1 MSLLIHKPDRGIKE
15 RLSKYSLSYQ
25 YVKLHMNMMYD
36 CTCIVKGLHVY
47 CDFRG
52 YTRSSTSWIKLQNET
67 VQHITLYL
75 SL

>member
-15 RLSKYSLSYQ
+15 RLAFLIANMLLSYQ

-52 YTRSSTSWIKLQNET
+52 YTRSSIS
-67 VQHITLYL
+67 
-75 SL
+75 

>member
-36 CTCIVKGLHVY
+36 CTCIIKGLHVY
-47 CDFRG
+47 MYIVNLG
-52 YTRSSTSWIKLQNET
+52 VILAQ
-67 VQHITLYL
+67 VQAE
-75 SL
+75 